1 MKNQSEQTTKQT
13 SAKSSSRVKDEN
25 RSYLDQSELHSNQ
38 DQEEFNQAFGQMSK
52 TQVNLAAD
60 KLSNLIQSKIQTSAE
75 QIASESKK
83 DFVVPDHLIAGVAE
97 LKEAYPDASHEEL
110 ADILKYC

>member
-38 DQEEFNQAFGQMSK
+38 DQEEFNQASSQMSK
-52 TQVNLAAD
+52 TQINLAAD
-60 KLSNLIQSKIQTSAE
+60 GLRNLIQSKIPTSAE
-75 QIASESKK
+75 KTESEPTKN
-83 DFVVPDHLIAGVAE
+83 FVVPDHLIAGVAE
-97 LKEAYPDASHEEL
+97 LKEAYPDASEEDL
-110 ADILKYC
+110 ANRLKYY